1 MAGLPRVVRAIAKL
15 AYGASLPPGTY
26 EDAAAC
32 YAKAASLAP
41 RRLVH
46 RVELGRSLAKAGR
59 FEEAERQLEAALS
72 LEVEDVNAHL
82 QRADAEIMLAAL
94 RYDDKVKSFPSSSS
108 STSNAKNSSSKF
120 PSGYSSAATRAKAW
134 QGSLAP
140 ENLAAAALA
149 AGVRDARRSAEEAS
163 AAASA
168 ASHAGG
174 GSSEEGSGGNL
185 LRWLGVPP
193 PVPAAFGMGR
203 EATRRSLPPRGGGG
217 VGKQQQQRGRERK
230 QKEEQG
236 QRNPLGRLQQQLL
249 QIQEQLQQLQQQQQQ
264 QQLARRRGHHHHHH
278 HHKRGGGGGG
288 GSEKAPPAVPS

>member
-1 MAGLPRVVRAIAKL
+1 MAGLPRVIRAIAKL
-15 AYGASLPPGTY
+15 AYGASLPAGTY

-32 YAKAASLAP
+32 YAKAVSLAP

-59 FEEAERQLEAALS
+59 FAEAEEQLEAALG

-94 RYDDKVKSFPSSSS
+94 RYDDRVRVGDYSSSS
-108 STSNAKNSSSKF
+108 SPSSSASSSSASSNNNSSNNNKF

-163 AAASA
+163 AAAVS

-174 GSSEEGSGGNL
+174 GNEGDL

-203 EATRRSLPPRGGGG
+203 GATKGGGG
-217 VGKQQQQRGRERK
+217 VGGVGGGAGAGAGGVSEGQQQVSDE
-230 QKEEQG
+230 
-236 QRNPLGRLQQQLL
+236 
-249 QIQEQLQQLQQQQQQ
+249 
-264 QQLARRRGHHHHHH
+264 A
-278 HHKRGGGGGG
+278 GGGGG
-288 GSEKAPPAVPS
+288 GSVQVEAPLIEAA

>member
-15 AYGASLPPGTY
+15 AFGASLPAGTY

-46 RVELGRSLAKAGR
+46 RVELGRSLARAGR
-59 FEEAERQLEAALS
+59 FAEAERQLEAALA

-94 RYDDKVKSFPSSSS
+94 RYDDAAGGVSAPSSSAGSGS
-108 STSNAKNSSSKF
+108 SGF

-163 AAASA
+163 AAAAS

-174 GSSEEGSGGNL
+174 GSEGDL

-193 PVPAAFGMGR
+193 PVPAAFGMGKG
-203 EATRRSLPPRGGGG
+203 ATQGARKRPSGGGGGG
-217 VGKQQQQRGRERK
+217 VGRQQQPQQQRDRARGEKERRPSGRE
-230 QKEEQG
+230 EWW
-236 QRNPLGRLQQQLL
+236 QRTPLGRLQQQLL
-249 QIQEQLQQLQQQQQQ
+249 QQLQQQERQKQQP
-264 QQLARRRGHHHHHH
+264 RRRGHHHHHH
-278 HHKRGGGGGG
+278 HHHKRGGAGT
-288 GSEKAPPAVPS
+288 EKTPPAVPG